1 MSLKSKIQDMIDTI
15 KFFRLLQP
23 SNIDGYKND
32 FLTFSLSSDNI
43 NKSNDVIVP
52 SFFTN
57 LSDFFYEYR
66 TQKLP
71 LTIHHKGTVK
81 ALVNTFFQASPIIN
95 LDFSTKNCVN
105 FDNAFGGNTRY
116 GVSEILGKI
125 DMTGVPFGKISPDGT
140 IEYYLEP
147 DEHEGFNAFR
157 SNSKLKEVRFKEN
170 SIPYYCWD
178 MDFSSTELL
187 SEESLLS
194 IANGIQKSPDEI
206 IDDETAMIVFSS
218 TTMENMPQY
227 IKDIFAEKRCFLG

>member
-1 MSLKSKIQDMIDTI
+1 MSLKSKIQEMIDTI

-23 SNIDGYKND
+23 SNINGYQNSS
-32 FLTFSLSSDNI
+32 LTFSFSSDYSKN
-43 NKSNDVIVP
+43 SNDVIVP

-66 TQKLP
+66 AKELP

-81 ALVNTFFQASPIIN
+81 ALVNTFCQASSIIN

-105 FDNAFGGNTRY
+105 FDNAFGGNARY
-116 GVSEILGKI
+116 GISEILGEI
-125 DMTGVPFGKISPDGT
+125 DMTGVTFGKISPSDT
-140 IEYYLEP
+140 VEYVLEP
-147 DEHEGFNAFR
+147 EEHKGFDAFHG
-157 SNSKLKEVRFKEN
+157 NSKLKEVRFKEN

-178 MDFSSTELL
+178 MDFSATEVL